1 MRRVK
6 MKRIFIA
13 SLLALT
19 IALGAVATGCSGGNN
34 SSSVGWKQLH
44 CQSYKRCRKKSEIV
58 IPENCIDLRI
68 DDCANGE
75 DNYFSENDKL
85 ESVVAKLAYESAKHS
100 ANSTCHMVVQKYII
114 NRSYH

>member
-1 MRRVK
+1 MRLQRVVQAVT
-6 MKRIFIA
+6 IHLQWDENSCIVN
-13 SLLALT
+13 LT
-19 IALGAVATGCSGGNN
+19 KDAA
-34 SSSVGWKQLH
+34 
-44 CQSYKRCRKKSEIV
+44 KKSEIV

-68 DDCANGE
+68 DDWANGE
-75 DNYFSENDKL
+75 DNYFLENDKL